1 MFIESCRA
9 YETIDHRNDVIPD
22 DTVYVFACA
31 PDFQTFFKLSI
42 LLYNDQPPLFLAP
55 YYMNYT
61 NSVIKMFKTHRLHFG
76 RKIHCMQFLVHH
88 AHFHV
93 VADNIGSTNS
103 CIIIKFIL
111 SCIKIVYI
119 SRVFLFSSYFLTT
132 SAENCL
138 SERHEA
144 QKLRLWLLAIYKF
157 EGLQIHA
164 HNIISSCQFLIVVL
178 TK

>member
-1 MFIESCRA
+1 
-9 YETIDHRNDVIPD
+9 
-22 DTVYVFACA
+22 
-31 PDFQTFFKLSI
+31 
-42 LLYNDQPPLFLAP
+42 
-55 YYMNYT
+55 
-61 NSVIKMFKTHRLHFG
+61 
-76 RKIHCMQFLVHH
+76 MQFLVHH

-103 CIIIKFIL
+103 CIIVKFIL

-164 HNIISSCQFLIVVL
+164 RIILSSCQFLIVVL
-178 TK
+178 TKWTGRLEQIFVNNHTLKISVRRNGFSFFFLFQFLFPSQ

>member
-1 MFIESCRA
+1 MFIES
-9 YETIDHRNDVIPD
+9 YKTIDHRNDVIPD

-42 LLYNDQPPLFLAP
+42 LLDNDQPPLFLAP

-103 CIIIKFIL
+103 CIIVKFIL
-111 SCIKIVYI
+111 SCIKIV
-119 SRVFLFSSYFLTT
+119 
-132 SAENCL
+132 
-138 SERHEA
+138 
-144 QKLRLWLLAIYKF
+144 
-157 EGLQIHA
+157 
-164 HNIISSCQFLIVVL
+164 
-178 TK
+178 

>member
-1 MFIESCRA
+1 MFIESCMA
-9 YETIDHRNDVIPD
+9 YETIDHRNDVMPD

-42 LLYNDQPPLFLAP
+42 LLDNDQPPLFLAP

-103 CIIIKFIL
+103 CIIVKFIL

-144 QKLRLWLLAIYKF
+144 QKLGLAIYKF

>member
-1 MFIESCRA
+1 MINHPYFLLHTTW
-9 YETIDHRNDVIPD
+9 TIQMTSLKCSKHTPAFW
-22 DTVYVFACA
+22 T
-31 PDFQTFFKLSI
+31 
-42 LLYNDQPPLFLAP
+42 
-55 YYMNYT
+55 
-61 NSVIKMFKTHRLHFG
+61 
-76 RKIHCMQFLVHH
+76 KIHCMQFLVHH

-93 VADNIGSTNS
+93 VADIIGLTNS

-164 HNIISSCQFLIVVL
+164 RIIISSCQFLIVVL
-178 TK
+178 TKWTGKLEQIFVNNHTLKISVRRNGFSCFLFQFLFPSQ